1 MHSTQEPISLSSDN
15 GWDGVRS
22 CWGAGVCLQSNCSN
36 VHSLCR
42 RRDSSA
48 SNMDS
53 EAMGYSQTATQD
65 SVATGSSLPI
75 YSKYGRQR
83 RGSRPPRLARPI
95 RNFNT
100 WNRDE
105 SMLSLNSHEHA
116 VDHSSGELRTRS
128 QSDAGINSA
137 GQHGSVQPS
146 RSLDSMYQCHG
157 NGSQEGDDPM
167 TGAVYIRFV

>member
-1 MHSTQEPISLSSDN
+1 
-15 GWDGVRS
+15 
-22 CWGAGVCLQSNCSN
+22 
-36 VHSLCR
+36 
-42 RRDSSA
+42 
-48 SNMDS
+48 
-53 EAMGYSQTATQD
+53 
-65 SVATGSSLPI
+65 
-75 YSKYGRQR
+75 
-83 RGSRPPRLARPI
+83 
-95 RNFNT
+95 
-100 WNRDE
+100 
-105 SMLSLNSHEHA
+105 MLSLNSHEHA